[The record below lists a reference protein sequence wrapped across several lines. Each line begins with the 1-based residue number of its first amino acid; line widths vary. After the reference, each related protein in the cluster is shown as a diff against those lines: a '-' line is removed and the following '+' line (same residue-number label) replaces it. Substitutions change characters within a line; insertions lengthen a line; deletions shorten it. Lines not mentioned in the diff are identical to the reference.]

1 MKKFFVISNLVLFLA
16 LAIMTYF
23 MYFSPIAFLISLAC
37 FILAIVNSGLTK
49 RKILI
54 ILYLFEAVIS
64 IFLFLA
70 NGPFMLD
77 WLIGGISLL
86 QVGVTWLCQIVFLI
100 FVLSFIIRK
109 HVWIEEVL
117 ALKT

>member
-1 MKKFFVISNLVLFLA
+1 MKKFFVISNLVLFMILV
-16 LAIMTYF
+16 IMTYF

-37 FILAIVNSGLTK
+37 FILAVVNSGLTK
-49 RKILI
+49 GKLLI
-54 ILYLFEAVIS
+54 AVYLFEAVIS

-86 QVGVTWLCQIVFLI
+86 QVGVTWLCQIVFLML
-100 FVLSFIIRK
+100 VLGLMMNK
-109 HVWIEEVL
+109 HVWIERFFVP
-117 ALKT
+117 KT